1 MHNREIA
8 AAREYHERTKHTP
21 RSVRENRHFLDWEDR
36 PLLFKTYEDIELAV
50 VAEGAA
56 VRQAAA
62 LDVLCRRS
70 EPARPR
76 PDAGDV
82 GSLLQFSAGITRR
95 RRYAGGEMWFRAAAN
110 TGALYEIEL
119 YLVCGEVE
127 GLRAGVYHYAPQDQ
141 GLRRLRGGDFRGA
154 LARATGQEAAV
165 MEAPVIVVSTG
176 TYWRNAWKYQ
186 ARAYRHFG
194 WDNGTLHGNLLAM
207 ANARGI
213 PARVVC
219 GFWDEEV
226 NRLLGLDTAREV
238 ALALVPLGTGS
249 PAPPPAKVPELAL
262 RTRPLSKTEVDYPLM
277 RAMHA
282 ASSLE
287 SPDEAAAWRS
297 AAVRPAP
304 RIEAAGEVV
313 PLVPPEPVPADA
325 IEDVILR
332 RGSSRRFER
341 TPISVGALSAVL
353 TRAGC
358 ALDADFL
365 KTGAMLNEIY
375 VIAHAV
381 DGLRAGAYSYDRGA
395 QRLEALRYG
404 NFRTEAAFLAL
415 EQDLAGDAA
424 AALFFLAD
432 LDRCL
437 EPMGNR
443 GYRAVQLEAGIRG
456 GRAYLAAYAVGL
468 GATGLT
474 FYDEEVTRF
483 FMPHA
488 TGKSA
493 IFLVAVGHPATR
505 QLPPH
510 AGK

>member
-8 AAREYHERTKHTP
+8 AAREYHERTKHSP
-21 RSVRENRHFLDWEDR
+21 RSVRESRHFLDWENQ
-36 PLLFKTYEDIELAV
+36 PLLFKTYEDIEPAV
-50 VAEGAA
+50 LAEGAA

-62 LDVLCRRS
+62 LDALCRRS
-70 EPARPR
+70 EPARLR
-76 PDAGDV
+76 PDAGDL

-119 YLVCGEVE
+119 YLISTDVE
-127 GLRAGVYHYAPQDQ
+127 GLRAGVYHYAPQDR
-141 GLRRLRGGDFRGA
+141 GLRRLREGDFRGV
-154 LARATGQEAAV
+154 LARATGQEPALV
-165 MEAPVIVVSTG
+165 EAPATIVSTG

-194 WDNGTLHGNLLAM
+194 WDNGTLHANLLAI

-219 GFWDEEV
+219 GFCDDGV
-226 NRLLGLDTAREV
+226 NRLLGLNTSREV

-249 PAPPPAKVPELAL
+249 PAPPPAEVAELAL

-287 SPDEAAAWRS
+287 SPDEAALWRS

-304 RIEAAGEVV
+304 GVEPGGEVV

-341 TPISVGALSAVL
+341 TPISFGAFSAIL
-353 TRAGC
+353 MGAGC

-365 KTGAMLNEIY
+365 QPDAMLNEIY

-381 DGLRAGAYSYDRGA
+381 DGLRAGAYSYDRCA
-395 QRLEALRYG
+395 QQLEALRYG
-404 NFRTEAAFLAL
+404 DFRKEAAFLAL
-415 EQDLAGDAA
+415 DQDLAGDAA

-432 LDRCL
+432 LDSCL
-437 EPMGNR
+437 EPLGNR

-456 GRAYLAAYAVGL
+456 GRAYLAAYALGL

-474 FYDEEVTRF
+474 FYDDEVTRF

-488 TGKSA
+488 AGKSA
-493 IFLVAVGHPATR
+493 IFLVAVGHPARR
-505 QLPPH
+505 QLPPRV
-510 AGK
+510 